1 MAAAQILSDFGV
13 KTFNLPDI
21 LGRQAAKSRHKL
33 NRIGRVSVYAFFIN
47 IYHTKLLMI
56 KSYKYEFLRLGFSL
70 KNFTYLNSI
79 R

>member
-1 MAAAQILSDFGV
+1 M
-13 KTFNLPDI
+13 
-21 LGRQAAKSRHKL
+21 KL
-33 NRIGRVSVYAFFIN
+33 NGRVFVYAFFIN

-56 KSYKYEFLRLGFSL
+56 KSYKYEFLRLGVSL